1 MKLLRLVLAPVAL
14 LVAGLAVAQDGG
26 SPDTKPSFAASHS
39 MTETARVLEIDHE
52 TREVTLLLD
61 DGDTFTSKVGDE
73 VRNLDQVGV
82 GDLIYTHYTESVSIQ
97 VVADDGSAPESL
109 VQEDTARAGAG
120 KMPGYAATESAIT
133 TAIVEAIDLEQNT
146 FKLLEPDGEIRQYA
160 ARNPDNLR
168 LAAVGD
174 KVIVTV
180 TTSVVITVD
189 KQPAE

>member
-1 MKLLRLVLAPVAL
+1 M
-14 LVAGLAVAQDGG
+14 
-26 SPDTKPSFAASHS
+26 
-39 MTETARVLEIDHE
+39 
-52 TREVTLLLD
+52 LD
-61 DGDTFTSKVGDE
+61 DGDTLTSRVGCE

-82 GDLIYTHYTESVSIQ
+82 GDLVYTHY
-97 VVADDGSAPESL
+97 
-109 VQEDTARAGAG
+109 
-120 KMPGYAATESAIT
+120 TESAIT
-133 TAIVEAIDLEQNT
+133 TAIVEAIDLEQTT

-168 LAAVGD
+168 LTAVGD

>member
-1 MKLLRLVLAPVAL
+1 MKLLRPVLAPVAL
-14 LVAGLAVAQDGG
+14 LVAGLAVAQGG
-26 SPDTKPSFAASHS
+26 GLPDTKPSFSASHS
-39 MTETARVLEIDHE
+39 VTEIARVLEIDHE

-61 DGDTFTSKVGDE
+61 DGDTFTSRVGDE
-73 VRNLDQVGV
+73 VRNLDQVSV

-97 VVADDGSAPESL
+97 VAADDGSAPESL
-109 VQEDTARAGAG
+109 VHEDTARAGPG
-120 KMPGYAATESAIT
+120 KMPGYAATESAVT

-146 FKLLEPDGEIRQYA
+146 FRLLEPDGEVRQYT